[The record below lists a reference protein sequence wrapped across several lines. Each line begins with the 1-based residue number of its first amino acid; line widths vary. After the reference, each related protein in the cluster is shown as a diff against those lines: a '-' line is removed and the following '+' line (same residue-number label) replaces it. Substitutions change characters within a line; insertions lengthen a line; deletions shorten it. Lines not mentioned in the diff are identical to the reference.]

1 MAGGCRQITAA
12 GRKSARRL
20 IERRPVASYRRKLS
34 NRHDATITVKSLGR
48 VSAHNWRLAD
58 RNRCVDAVS
67 WQPLSLASAGR
78 PVVCLDLVPQQKV
91 AVRQHRGDMRTFAR
105 AWGRSRSGFSGIFEI
120 VAADEAGWWAEK
132 RTPPARRTSIA
143 APSLALRHPWPPD
156 LRSPPYLPKGAKG
169 PGNDAQPSC
178 GSQGFS
184 EPRGTSSSATA
195 SYSISVPVFG
205 MTTPVLSVGDERR

>member
-105 AWGRSRSGFSGIFEI
+105 AWGRSRSGFSGIFAN
-120 VAADEAGWWAEK
+120 VAADEARGGGGK
-132 RTPPARRTSIA
+132 RRPPGGRDLTSGPLT
-143 APSLALRHPWPPD
+143 AP
-156 LRSPPYLPKGAKG
+156 
-169 PGNDAQPSC
+169 
-178 GSQGFS
+178 
-184 EPRGTSSSATA
+184 
-195 SYSISVPVFG
+195 
-205 MTTPVLSVGDERR
+205 